1 MIDGLIEP
9 GTEEGWR
16 VIEAALRS
24 ARSRLGDD
32 LLSAYAIGSL
42 AHGGFRPA
50 VSDVDLAL
58 LTDDLPAQDMIQIVA
73 AITADVCEGAHQL
86 GDRLSVF
93 HAPWSA
99 FGDPPPDA
107 RFPPIDRY
115 DLVRYGILVHGV
127 DLRAARAIA
136 PTADAVREHAVDSAL
151 RRVTPALLAEDLDR
165 FAAEGIT
172 VHDAT
177 KLVLWPVRL
186 QHVCDTGQATGN
198 PDAVDHYLQLL
209 DARHQSLA
217 QDALG
222 WRDLTALPNPR
233 DALERINDEIQD
245 LHAEVFQRLGDQASI
260 PRHRELAGRSRQLS
274 A

>member
-1 MIDGLIEP
+1 LIEP
-9 GTEEGWR
+9 GTDEGWR
-16 VIEAALRS
+16 VIDAALRS

-58 LTDDLPAQDMIQIVA
+58 LTDDRPAQDMIQIVA

-93 HAPWSA
+93 HAPWTA

-127 DLRAARAIA
+127 DLRAAHATA

-151 RRVTPALLAEDLDR
+151 RRVTPALLAEDLDQ
-165 FAAEGIT
+165 FAADGIT

-186 QHVCDTGQATGN
+186 QPVCDTGQATGN
-198 PDAVDHYLQLL
+198 PDAVDHYLQLP

-233 DALERINDEIQD
+233 DALERISDEIRD

-260 PRHRELAGRSRQLS
+260 PRHRELAERSRQLS

>member
-1 MIDGLIEP
+1 MIEGLIEP

-16 VIEAALRS
+16 VIDAAVRS

-58 LTDDLPAQDMIQIVA
+58 LTDDRPAQDMIQIVA

-93 HAPWSA
+93 HAPWTA

-115 DLVRYGILVHGV
+115 DLVRYGILVDGV
-127 DLRAARAIA
+127 DLRAAHATA
-136 PTADAVREHAVDSAL
+136 PTADEVREHAVDSAL
-151 RRVTPALLAEDLDR
+151 RRVTPALLAVDVDQ
-165 FAAEGIT
+165 FAAGGIT

-186 QHVCDTGQATGN
+186 QHVWDIGQASGN
-198 PDAVDHYLQLL
+198 ADAVDHYLQLP

-217 QDALG
+217 RDALG

-233 DALERINDEIQD
+233 DALERIADEIQD
-245 LHAEVFQRLGDQASI
+245 LHAEVFQRLGDRASI
-260 PRHRELAGRSRQLS
+260 PRHRELAERCRQLS